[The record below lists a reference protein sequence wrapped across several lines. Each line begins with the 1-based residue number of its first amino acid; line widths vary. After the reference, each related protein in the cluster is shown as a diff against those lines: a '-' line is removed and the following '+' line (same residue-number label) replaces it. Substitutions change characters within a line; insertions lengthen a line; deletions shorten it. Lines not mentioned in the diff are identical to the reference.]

1 MGTLKLLE
9 VKMEETVTV
18 NRAEYLRLE
27 GVDSFMDALNAAG
40 VDNWSGYGDALDI
53 LEEWQEEG

>member
-18 NRAEYLRLE
+18 NRADYLRLE

>member
-1 MGTLKLLE
+1 
-9 VKMEETVTV
+9 MEETVTV